1 MYNDLATDCREI
13 YEGFRKLFGRFQH
26 LLCSFGDKFTIEV
39 ILLLDAFVSFF
50 LSYYNKTQKSK
61 IYESMKIATKSSL
74 FLTIHKTTL

>member
-50 LSYYNKTQKSK
+50 PIIL
-61 IYESMKIATKSSL
+61 
-74 FLTIHKTTL
+74 